1 MKRPIF
7 TSAAN
12 RDVKRALDY
21 YKRAAGVKV
30 AENFINQIES
40 KVAEIVRSPESYQI
54 VTKDL
59 RCANLDRFPYQ
70 IIYRIESESMIRIL
84 LVRHHKQHPDFG
96 LNR

>member
-1 MKRPIF
+1 MNRAIF

-30 AENFINQIES
+30 AENFIDQIES
-40 KVAEIVRSPESYQI
+40 KVAKILKNPESYRI

-70 IIYRIESESMIRIL
+70 IVYRIASPSMIRVL
-84 LVRHHKQHPDFG
+84 SVRHHKQPPDFG
-96 LNR
+96 LDR